1 MRQDQKGVLVGIYEI
16 DHEHW
21 AMDGAPWDYGE
32 ELFQE
37 QLDRIENELTL
48 GFQRYPAMGGHQVV
62 MMLLIL
68 VQYLVELVCFADQ
81 EDSSIPIQWLYWTIF
96 YNLLFPKYILLIPII
111 DILSHFSSVSTP
123 AYRSGW
129 DNIFGN
135 KNNSKSIVTKSES
148 KTPEEFVLND
158 NEIDKKL
165 RQALYEAF
173 SSYVY

>member
-1 MRQDQKGVLVGIYEI
+1 MSEPKKTTKSTKETSASDSKKTVGEKK
-16 DHEHW
+16 DSTS
-21 AMDGAPWDYGE
+21 
-32 ELFQE
+32 QE
-37 QLDRIENELTL
+37 SSTNKSEKTPKSASQ
-48 GFQRYPAMGGHQVV
+48 
-62 MMLLIL
+62 
-68 VQYLVELVCFADQ
+68 
-81 EDSSIPIQWLYWTIF
+81 SSI
-96 YNLLFPKYILLIPII
+96 
-111 DILSHFSSVSTP
+111 SHFSSVSTP

-173 SSYVY
+173 SSKAKDEGLELPKSSEISIIEYNIRCKFNKT